1 VGLRKLSSVVKNPDG
16 RLEAFAISTD
26 KKAYRVAQ
34 TEPNGKW
41 GKWQDFTEQISK
53 NLKVSQNQ
61 DGRLTIFGVGSGQ
74 KLYQAWQTKL
84 NGKDWSKWV
93 LRNIFVREE
102 ET

>member
-1 VGLRKLSSVVKNPDG
+1 MAVAQNPDG

-26 KKAYRVAQ
+26 KKAYRVTQ

-41 GKWQDFTEQISK
+41 GKWQDFSDEISK
-53 NLKVSQNQ
+53 NLKVNQNQ
-61 DGRLTIFGVGSGQ
+61 DGRLTIFGVGSGK

-84 NGKDWSKWV
+84 NGKHWSKWV